1 MVSIVLP
8 WPTYI
13 LLVIPRTDSEV
24 IKNVLYRSSPLHLP
38 PHYSYILQTSASVGK
53 NHTVCIIP
61 LLHAVTGV
69 INLH

>member
-38 PHYSYILQTSASVGK
+38 PITATFFKLLLQ
-53 NHTVCIIP
+53 
-61 LLHAVTGV
+61 
-69 INLH
+69 